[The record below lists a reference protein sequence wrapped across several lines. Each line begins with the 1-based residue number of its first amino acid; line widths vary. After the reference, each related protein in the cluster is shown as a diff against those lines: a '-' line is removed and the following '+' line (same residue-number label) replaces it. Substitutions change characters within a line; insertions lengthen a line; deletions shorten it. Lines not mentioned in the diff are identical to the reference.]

1 MSEDSYSNVK
11 SNWYPEL
18 RNFEPDTPIVLVGT
32 KKDLRDDEN
41 SKENKISTVK
51 GMSLSAIIG
60 ASRYM
65 EVSAKTQENLKEVFE
80 EVCKVHLQ
88 PPLPPEK
95 RKCAIL

>member
-41 SKENKISTVK
+41 SKENFKISTVK
-51 GMSLSAIIG
+51 GTSNVTRHSIIV
-60 ASRYM
+60 
-65 EVSAKTQENLKEVFE
+65 EILKI
-80 EVCKVHLQ
+80 CKN
-88 PPLPPEK
+88 
-95 RKCAIL
+95 